1 MSFNS
6 INSLCIYHLIDG
18 LRDGLSHFS
27 HLSRAAVLYAISE
40 NDPIRIYDPQDL
52 LRGHGAKL
60 ARMYMESNSW
70 RFACRTE
77 AECNYFQPVDYPD
90 SQFAGL
96 INCGGQSPSVFHQM
110 WFTEQHPDMC
120 SIGPTKCW
128 LEYAANMLS
137 LEFSGSSA
145 QRLYNTSRVLQ
156 QFATHAVRDY
166 IVDERNVIVG
176 MDSQLRVYPVLD
188 AVLAISKTPEEGA
201 LPKGELAFVEPA
213 RIRGLNY
220 LAKFPE
226 MERPFLENKKHVRK
240 LLQAVEV
247 SGRKLVS
254 DGVNIVGIAIGQLPK
269 GSLLA
274 DFKCSYGFLYLDG
287 KPVCSFID
295 GNFHSTNRKCNLVQ
309 LEECL
314 LETGLDLDTSQR
326 LFKIASSIVNH
337 AADNKHGCT
346 LVIDLNPEPLD
357 MAGQDLE
364 QPLDLR
370 QPHLLDLACSLSKVD
385 GAIHMDRSLQLRGFA
400 CLMDGQA
407 VAGENR
413 AKGARFNSALRFT
426 AEHRDII
433 TVVVSSDRQVSVIQ
447 HGIELT
453 AICAWKRML
462 SCASE
467 PPTLEEWLK
476 KE

>member
-6 INSLCIYHLIDG
+6 INSLCIYHLVDG

-27 HLSRAAVLYAISE
+27 HLSRAAVLYAIDPG
-40 NDPIRIYDPQDL
+40 DPIRVYDPQDL
-52 LRGHGAKL
+52 LKGHGTKL
-60 ARMYMESNSW
+60 LDLYTKSNAW
-70 RFACRTE
+70 RFVCQSE
-77 AECNYFQPVDYPD
+77 AEGNYFQPVDYPD
-90 SQFAGL
+90 YQLTGL

-120 SIGPTKCW
+120 STGPTRCW
-128 LEYAANMLS
+128 LEYAGTLLS
-137 LEFSGSSA
+137 MEFSGSNA
-145 QRLYNTSRVLQ
+145 QRLYNAGRVLQ

-166 IVDERNVIVG
+166 IVDERNVMVG
-176 MDSQLRVYPVLD
+176 MDSQLRIYPILD
-188 AVLAISKTPEEGA
+188 SILAISKTREEGA
-201 LPKGELAFVEPA
+201 LPKGALAFVEPSK
-213 RIRGLNY
+213 IKGLNY

-240 LLQAVEV
+240 LLQSVEV
-247 SGRKLVS
+247 SGRKLIS

-269 GSLLA
+269 GSVLA
-274 DFKCSYGFLYLDG
+274 DFKATYGFLYLDG
-287 KPVCSFID
+287 NPICSFSD
-295 GNFHSTNRKCNLVQ
+295 GNFYSTNRKCNLVQ

-314 LETGLDLDTSQR
+314 FETDLDMETSQR
-326 LFKIASSIVNH
+326 LFKIASNIVNH
-337 AADNKHGCT
+337 AADNQHGCT
-346 LVIDLNPEPLD
+346 LVIDLNKTPLN

-364 QPLDLR
+364 CPLDLR

-385 GAIHMDRSLQLRGFA
+385 GALHMDRNLTLRGFA
-400 CLMDGQA
+400 CLMDGRS

-426 AEHRDII
+426 AEHKDIV
-433 TVVVSSDRQVSVIQ
+433 TVVVSSDRLVSVIQ

-453 AICAWKRML
+453 AACSWKRIL
-462 SCASE
+462 SCVTE
-467 PPTLEEWLK
+467 PPLLEDWAQ